1 MIVRTPDV
9 FDLKRNKSFQFM
21 KTESYILYIGSIWIT
36 FNPIKGGNF
45 IQKEKLVSFP
55 FFVMMMM
62 CIISD
67 DNVMSFWESEMILS
81 DFH

>member
-21 KTESYILYIGSIWIT
+21 KIESYILYIGSIWIT

-55 FFVMMMM
+55 F
-62 CIISD
+62 
-67 DNVMSFWESEMILS
+67 L
-81 DFH
+81 